1 MNTIKV
7 ETLKPEQCF
16 KEELL
21 VDKSF
26 LLLGAGQPVTAEL
39 LKELQMWNITEVML
53 DGTNPFV
60 KPEFDEKVLAANFEE
75 VNIDGESTQ
84 QEAPK
89 MNTQIKEALAK
100 AQGMS
105 NEKGR
110 LNAVLNV
117 YNEYMTYI
125 HSVYTRYATHG
136 DFNKDELFETVKE
149 LCVFVKENRRYVLRI
164 SPSVETRT
172 KNYLV
177 SHAMRSTIFAI
188 VIGLKL
194 HLNFTQLQELGV
206 GCILHEIGM
215 LKLPS
220 YLYLSE
226 KRFSHAERAKIA
238 THPLLGYQILNQADF
253 SIPVQRSI
261 LEHHEREDGSGYP
274 QNLTANNIS
283 DYAKIISVVCSYEAM
298 SSPRNFREART
309 TYDAMVEMLKN
320 QNSKYNGDIIK
331 ALLYSL
337 SIYPI
342 GAYVYLANGKIGQV
356 CDVNP
361 DNPKNPIVQI
371 LGEKAADGDPRTIE
385 TDDGINKIVRV
396 LNSAEARDAVK
407 FLKKEEAS

>member
-7 ETLKPEQCF
+7 ETLKPEQSF

-21 VDKSF
+21 LDKSF
-26 LLLGAGQPVTAEL
+26 ILLGAGQPVTSEF
-39 LKELQMWNITEVML
+39 LKELAMWNVTEVLL
-53 DGTNPFV
+53 DGSNPFV
-60 KPEFDEKVLAANFEE
+60 APVQQEKVSEEDFES
-75 VNIDGESTQ
+75 VNIDGQ
-84 QEAPK
+84 PVQEAPK
-89 MNTQIKEALAK
+89 MNTSIKEALAK
-100 AQGMS
+100 AQDTS
-105 NEKGR
+105 NEKSR

-136 DFNKDELFETVKE
+136 DFNRDELFETVKE

-164 SPSVETRT
+164 SPSIETRT

-206 GCILHEIGM
+206 SCILHEIGM

-226 KRFSHAERAKIA
+226 KKFSHAERAKIA
-238 THPLLGYQILNQADF
+238 THPLLGYQIINQADF
-253 SIPVQRSI
+253 PISVQRAI
-261 LEHHEREDGSGYP
+261 LEHHEKEDGSGYP
-274 QNLTANNIS
+274 QNLVSEKIS
-283 DYAKIISVVCSYEAM
+283 NYAKIISVVCSYEAM
-298 SSPRNFREART
+298 SSPRNFREARS

-320 QNSKYNGDIIK
+320 QNSKYNGDVIK

-356 CDVNP
+356 CDVNS

-396 LNSAEARDAVK
+396 LNSEEARDAIK
-407 FLKKEEAS
+407 FLKQKETE